1 MLTEKLEYLTTGFD
15 FIHQLWERPKTQR
28 AIALIIFCV
37 FIGAL
42 VAIECNRE
50 GLLPDW
56 LAIKTPTSHFQAIHL
71 AFSLILVQEVMSLI
85 LSISDSLSRA
95 LGKQFEIMALILLR
109 NAFKELTVLPEP
121 VSLAAG
127 PEPLFRIAQ
136 SAAAALIIF
145 ICLGFYNHLRKHQN
159 YITNPQE
166 LMRYVLSKKL
176 ISLVLVW
183 IFFGIAAH
191 DAWLYLTLGQ
201 ESRFFETAY
210 TVLIFADISLVL
222 ISQRFMPTFH
232 AVFRNSG
239 FVIGTLIMR
248 LALSAPSPWDAIS
261 SVFAAL
267 YVLALTWATNYFGPK
282 STRIRA

>member
-1 MLTEKLEYLTTGFD
+1 MTEKLQYLTDIFD
-15 FIHQLWERPKTQR
+15 FIHHVWDHPKTQR
-28 AIALIIFCV
+28 GLALIIFFI

-42 VAIECNRE
+42 AGIECNRE
-50 GLLPDW
+50 GLLPAW
-56 LAIKTPTSHFQAIHL
+56 LAAKTPLSHFQAIHL
-71 AFSLILVQEVMSLI
+71 AFTLILVIEVMSLI
-85 LSISDSLSRA
+85 LSISDSLSRS

-109 NAFKELTVLPEP
+109 NAFKELSGLPEP

-127 PEPLFRIAQ
+127 PGPVFHIAQ
-136 SAAAALIIF
+136 SATAALVIF
-145 ICLGFYNHLRKHQN
+145 ICLGFYQRLRKHQN

-166 LMRYVLSKKL
+166 RMRYVISKKL

-183 IFFGIAAH
+183 IFLGIAAH
-191 DAWLYLTLGQ
+191 NAWFFLTEGK

-222 ISQRFMPTFH
+222 VSQRFMPSFH

-248 LALSAPSPWDAIS
+248 LSLSAPPPWDAVS
-261 SVFAAL
+261 SVFAAV
-267 YVLALTWATNYFGPK
+267 YVLALTWATAYFGPGG
-282 STRIRA
+282 IRVRD